1 MNSNE
6 VHLSAQHSNF
16 DGLIERVQSLV
27 MAAKSKST
35 RKNYRSCLQDF
46 ELFCASHQLP
56 FLPSTPETVAIYI
69 AQCSTRLSLSSI
81 VLRLSAITAAHKA
94 AGFAESP
101 ASPHH
106 FIVGETLKGLRR
118 TIGVATKGKAPL
130 LAGDIRRLLAAC
142 PNGLLG
148 ARDQALLL
156 VGYAGAFRRSELSQ
170 IDRGHVSIY
179 KDGMVVVLPRSK
191 ADQEGE
197 GREVA
202 IPRGRH
208 PETCAVRAV
217 ESWLDRA
224 RITSGPVFRSV
235 DRHGRVSKHGLNSD
249 SIARILKRAAGRAGF
264 QTAEIEEV
272 AGHSLRA
279 GYVTQALLTNKIP
292 EAAILLQT
300 GHKSSAT
307 LRRYHR
313 PPRFT
318 PGAGADLGL

>member
-156 VGYAGAFRRSELSQ
+156 VGYAGAFRRSELAQ
-170 IDRGHVSIY
+170 IDLGRTTLY
-179 KDGMVVVLPRSK
+179 KDGILITFPTSK
-191 ADQEGE
+191 SDQEGE
-197 GREVA
+197 GSEVA
-202 IPRGRH
+202 IPRGLH
-208 PETCAVRAV
+208 AETCPVLAL
-217 ESWLDRA
+217 ETWLDRA
-224 RITSGPVFRSV
+224 RITSGPVFRGV
-235 DRHGRVSKHGLNSD
+235 DRHGRVSPHGLNSD
-249 SIARILKRAAGRAGF
+249 SIARILKRAARRAGF
-264 QTAEIEEV
+264 QTAEIAQV

-292 EAAILLQT
+292 EAGIMLHVRQ
-300 GHKSSAT
+300 KSSAT
-307 LRRYHR
+307 LRGYHR
-313 PPRFT
+313 PPTFARD
-318 PGAGADLGL
+318 AGADLGL